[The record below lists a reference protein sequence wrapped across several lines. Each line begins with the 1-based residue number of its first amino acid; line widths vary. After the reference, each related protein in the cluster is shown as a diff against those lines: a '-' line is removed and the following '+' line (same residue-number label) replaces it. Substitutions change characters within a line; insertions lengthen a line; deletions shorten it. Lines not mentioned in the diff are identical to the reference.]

1 MHPEE
6 VLIPLGVMATIFGY
20 FFLKSRENM
29 ALIEKGINPRKNHGG
44 PQPYAYMKFALLLI
58 GAGAGLLLA
67 YGLDV
72 HFFRWLDNARKINE
86 ALYFSL
92 LAIGGGIG
100 LFSAY
105 KIEKKHWVDNS
116 AGNNDKA

>member
-1 MHPEE
+1 MGAE
-6 VLIPLGVMATIFGY
+6 VIMFIGLFATIFGVY
-20 FFLKSRENM
+20 FLRSRENLSM
-29 ALIEKGINPRKNHGG
+29 IEKGINPRKNYGG
-44 PQPYAYMKFALLLI
+44 PKPYTYMKYSLLLI
-58 GAGAGLLLA
+58 GAGTGLLLA

-72 HFFRWLDNARKINE
+72 HFFQRLANEKTINE

-105 KIEKKHWVDNS
+105 KIERKELKDN
-116 AGNNDKA
+116 NTEKPNE